1 MNNTERRQSEDEVDM
16 KKAEIDLEKLEICR
30 NSVSSLLSCA
40 FECISNYLVQVD
52 KKGNLW

>member
-1 MNNTERRQSEDEVDM
+1 MNNTERRQSEDKVDM

-30 NSVSSLLSCA
+30 NSVCSLLSCA
-40 FECISNYLVQVD
+40 FECISTYLVQVD